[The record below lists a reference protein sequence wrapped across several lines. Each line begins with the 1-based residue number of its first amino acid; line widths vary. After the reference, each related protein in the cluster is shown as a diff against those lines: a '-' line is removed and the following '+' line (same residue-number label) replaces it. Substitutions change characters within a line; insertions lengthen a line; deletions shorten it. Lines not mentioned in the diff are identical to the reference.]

1 MSFEFNRY
9 PLKLHI
15 LPDGRMSAVN
25 AAAYLGLAPKTLAMW
40 RCDGIGPRFTKIGGK
55 VFYFQTD
62 LDVWID
68 DAGKFSSTKQAEL
81 YQNNQEG
88 I

>member
-1 MSFEFNRY
+1 MTFDHDLQ

-15 LPDGRMSAVN
+15 LPDGRLTAN
-25 AAAYLGLAPKTLAMW
+25 YAAAYLGLAPKTLAMW

-62 LDVWID
+62 LDAWID
-68 DAGKFSSTKQAEL
+68 DAGRYTSTSQARYKRE
-81 YQNNQEG
+81 ED
-88 I
+88 